1 VENMGLRSI
10 LASKW
15 FFRLVIVGWIACAAS
30 IIAVFKNMEFIVHGT
45 LYDYGLIFSAEWAD
59 SYRVLTWL
67 IYLCV
72 GLPATL
78 SVIALFSSF
87 LKVER
92 NPKLNLAGHRK
103 AEKSRVVTKL
113 GSEQSRQLHQESHVE
128 KPTGEAIRR
137 ADNGNC
143 VGISCPECKKVFGR
157 ALVMLDFRGGTNRMV
172 SVCPYCN
179 YVLGNT
185 AEEENKDEEFYVNFS
200 EKKIKPHS

>member
-1 VENMGLRSI
+1 MDLRSI

-15 FFRLVIVGWIACAAS
+15 FFRSVIVCWIVCAGS
-30 IIAVFKNMEFIVHGT
+30 IIAVFKNMEYIVHGT
-45 LYDYGLIFSAEWAD
+45 LYNYGLIFSAEWAD

-78 SVIALFSSF
+78 SIIALLSSF
-87 LKVER
+87 LRVER
-92 NPKLNLAGHRK
+92 NPRLNLLAHRK
-103 AEKSRVVTKL
+103 AEKPIAVAKL
-113 GSEQSRQLHQESHVE
+113 ESEQSRQLHQKSRVE
-128 KPTGEAIRR
+128 KPTKEAIRR
-137 ADNGNC
+137 ADIGNC
-143 VGISCPECKKVFGR
+143 VGISCPQCKKVFGR

-200 EKKIKPHS
+200 EKKIESQP

>member
-1 VENMGLRSI
+1 MGLRSI

-15 FFRLVIVGWIACAAS
+15 FFRLVIVCWIACAAS

-92 NPKLNLAGHRK
+92 NPKLNLAVHKK
-103 AEKSRVVTKL
+103 AEKSRVVAKL

-128 KPTGEAIRR
+128 KPTGEVIRR

-185 AEEENKDEEFYVNFS
+185 TEEENKEEEFYVNFS

>member
-1 VENMGLRSI
+1 MGLRSI

-15 FFRLVIVGWIACAAS
+15 FFRLVIVCWIACAAS

-87 LKVER
+87 LKVEK
-92 NPKLNLAGHRK
+92 NPKLNLAVHRK
-103 AEKSRVVTKL
+103 TEKSMVVAKL

-128 KPTGEAIRR
+128 KPTEEAIRR

-185 AEEENKDEEFYVNFS
+185 TEEENKEEFYVNFS

>member
-1 VENMGLRSI
+1 MGLRSI

-15 FFRLVIVGWIACAAS
+15 FFRLVIVCWIACAAS

-67 IYLCV
+67 IYLCL

-78 SVIALFSSF
+78 SIIALFSSF

-92 NPKLNLAGHRK
+92 NPRLNLAVDRK
-103 AEKSRVVTKL
+103 VEKSRVVTKL
-113 GSEQSRQLHQESHVE
+113 GSEQSRQLHLESHID
-128 KPTGEAIRR
+128 KPPGEAIGR